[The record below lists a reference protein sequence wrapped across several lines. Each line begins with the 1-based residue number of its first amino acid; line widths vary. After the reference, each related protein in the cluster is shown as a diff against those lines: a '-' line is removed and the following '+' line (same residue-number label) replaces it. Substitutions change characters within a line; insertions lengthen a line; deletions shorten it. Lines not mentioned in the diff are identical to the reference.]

1 MRAYDSDPRVE
12 GLGASEAALARALLG
27 ENVLTES
34 QLEDFLVLR
43 ERFDKDGKRYLGDIM
58 VERGYISQGVLD
70 EFFAQN
76 NEMYLEFLD
85 ELTETGFL
93 REDQKERI
101 LADEGSKTKVVSVL
115 EKLGIMTKES
125 FIKLFSKRVNS
136 LRLGDWLLA
145 KRKIDK
151 EKLSRALAEQNIYRL
166 EDYLRFHKILD
177 EARLAKIK
185 EKLGI
190 A

>member
-1 MRAYDSDPRVE
+1 MK
-12 GLGASEAALARALLG
+12 LARALLG
-27 ENVLTES
+27 GNMMTED
-34 QLEDFLVLR
+34 QFEDFLGLR
-43 ERFDKDGKRYLGDIM
+43 ERFDQGGKRYLGDIM
-58 VERGYISQGVLD
+58 VERGYISQDVVD

-85 ELTETGFL
+85 ELIETGFL

-101 LADEGSKTKVVSVL
+101 LADEGSRTKVVSVL

-151 EKLSRALAEQNIYRL
+151 ETLEKALKEQNIYRL
-166 EDYLRFHKILD
+166 EDYLRFHEIID